1 MNEAGEISATLI
13 DVFCETGVFEV
24 EDTRRILKAGLEH
37 GLEINFHGDELTH
50 IKASELA
57 GELKALA
64 ISHVEKVTLFV
75 VHRALLDM
83 KQVLYI

>member
-1 MNEAGEISATLI
+1 MNESGEISASLI

-64 ISHVEKVTLFV
+64 ISHVEKVKRLNI
-75 VHRALLDM
+75 HIYESSIDNL
-83 KQVLYI
+83 I

>member
-1 MNEAGEISATLI
+1 M
-13 DVFCETGVFEV
+13 FCETGVFEV

-50 IKASELA
+50 IRASELA

-64 ISHVEKVTLFV
+64 ISHVEKVALFINY
-75 VHRALLDM
+75 RAPSIRNA
-83 KQVLYI
+83 YHIYRRT

>member
-1 MNEAGEISATLI
+1 M
-13 DVFCETGVFEV
+13 
-24 EDTRRILKAGLEH
+24 EDTRRILKAGIEH

-64 ISHVEKVTLFV
+64 ISHVEKVIF
-75 VHRALLDM
+75 
-83 KQVLYI
+83 